1 MSEIIKEVMTGG
13 KLTLEFDQDKKT
25 IKITTPNNHQIVIL
39 DEQDALQLQDRF
51 GNLVTL
57 GANGISMQSVQDV
70 SISAAGKVNIAAA
83 GNIAIESKADC
94 TVDALN
100 IKQTAQISFI
110 ARANAVTEI
119 SASGMTSIKGAM
131 VNLN

>member
-1 MSEIIKEVMTGG
+1 MSEIIKEVVTGG

-25 IKITTPNNHQIVIL
+25 ITITTPNNHQIVIL

-57 GANGISMQSVQDV
+57 GANGILMQSVQDV
-70 SISAAGKVNIAAA
+70 SILAAGKVNIAAA

-100 IKQTAQISFI
+100 ITQTTKISFV
-110 ARANAVTEI
+110 ARANTVTEI
-119 SASGMTSIKGAM
+119 SASGMTSIKGAL

>member
-1 MSEIIKEVMTGG
+1 MSETIKEVMTGG

-25 IKITTPNNHQIVIL
+25 ITITTPNNHQIVIL

-100 IKQTAQISFI
+100 IKQAAQISFI
-110 ARANAVTEI
+110 ARANTIAEI
-119 SASGMTSIKGAM
+119 SAAGLTSIKGAM

>member
-1 MSEIIKEVMTGG
+1 MSEIIKEVVTGG

-25 IKITTPNNHQIVIL
+25 ITITTPNNHQIVIL

-70 SISAAGKVNIAAA
+70 SISAAGKVNIAAT
-83 GNIAIESKADC
+83 GNIALESKMDC
-94 TVDALN
+94 IVDAMN
-100 IKQTAQISFI
+100 ITQTAKASFV
-110 ARANAVTEI
+110 AKANAVAEI
-119 SASGMTSIKGAM
+119 SAEGMTSIKGAM